1 MERYNKGGRHLATT
15 LNHNLKQVHDSDEC
29 IGIIRHQLNSLP
41 QTQNSKIKIGA
52 FLRDSLTGQGVH
64 SPRIGSLF
72 RGQSPSIQ
80 QTHLDG

>member
-1 MERYNKGGRHLATT
+1 MERYNKGGRHFATT
-15 LNHNLKQVHDSDEC
+15 PNHNLQQVHDWDES

-41 QTQNSKIKIGA
+41 QTQKSKIKKGA

-64 SPRIGSLF
+64 SPQIGSLF
-72 RGQSPSIQ
+72 RGQSLSIQ